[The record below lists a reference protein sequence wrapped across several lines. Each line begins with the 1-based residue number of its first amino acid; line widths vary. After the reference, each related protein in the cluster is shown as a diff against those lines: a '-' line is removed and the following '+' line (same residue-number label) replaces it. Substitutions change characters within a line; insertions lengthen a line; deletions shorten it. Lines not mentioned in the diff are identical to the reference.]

1 MYNYYTKN
9 KLSRTSETSS
19 TIPWWFIG
27 SDCTVAT
34 INLIT
39 TKITKQITTLAY
51 YFFTEWTNLI
61 LIIDRWITTATN
73 WLHLWLLHKLC
84 WCWWWSKTE
93 KVQWKLWV
101 YFSTP
106 FYHLLRIEF
115 QLSLLSHYWL
125 IDWILSRFGSFSG
138 IVTRLLYHR
147 MFTWSST
154 INYTWIGPNQIAKG
168 LALFTS
174 RQSNLELLGSILE
187 RFMHASLF

>member
-1 MYNYYTKN
+1 MLMMILFWQRIT
-9 KLSRTSETSS
+9 L
-19 TIPWWFIG
+19 IFII
-27 SDCTVAT
+27 
-34 INLIT
+34 INQ
-39 TKITKQITTLAY
+39 KQIM
-51 YFFTEWTNLI
+51 FT
-61 LIIDRWITTATN
+61 
-73 WLHLWLLHKLC
+73 
-84 WCWWWSKTE
+84 KTE

-174 RQSNLELLGSILE
+174 RQSNLELLGSILG
-187 RFMHASLF
+187 RFMHASLFSFHLISFTFRI